1 MDQGSIPCSSTTRYL
16 MKTNCSNCAEYASE
30 FCSLCAKE
38 SPSDGADFGFDML
51 SMRKPGASE
60 QATDNRKKHNKCK

>member
-1 MDQGSIPCSSTTRYL
+1 